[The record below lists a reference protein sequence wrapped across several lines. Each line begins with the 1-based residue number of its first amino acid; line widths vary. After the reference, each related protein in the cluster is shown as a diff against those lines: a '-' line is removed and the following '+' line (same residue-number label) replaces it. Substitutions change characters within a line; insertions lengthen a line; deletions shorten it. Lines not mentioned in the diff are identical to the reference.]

1 MMSHFV
7 TLIVENDTLQ
17 REAIADL
24 LKGEGLEVVECT
36 TAEAAE
42 LVLAA
47 TGRELLALVTDL
59 NLDGAMTGAELAEYA
74 KEQYPSLKVIVVSG
88 ATKPDLPENTRFLQK
103 PYDYIELLDAV
114 LYE

>member
-1 MMSHFV
+1 MSHFM

-24 LKGEGLEVVECT
+24 LKAEGLEVVECT

-47 TGRELLALVTDL
+47 AGRELLALVTDV
-59 NLDGAMTGAELAEYA
+59 NLDGKMTGTELAEYA
-74 KEQYPSLKVIVVSG
+74 KDQYPWLKVIVISG
-88 ATKPDLPENTRFLQK
+88 AAPPDLPKDTCFLQK
-103 PYDYIELLDAV
+103 PYDYVDLLDAV
-114 LYE
+114 LQ